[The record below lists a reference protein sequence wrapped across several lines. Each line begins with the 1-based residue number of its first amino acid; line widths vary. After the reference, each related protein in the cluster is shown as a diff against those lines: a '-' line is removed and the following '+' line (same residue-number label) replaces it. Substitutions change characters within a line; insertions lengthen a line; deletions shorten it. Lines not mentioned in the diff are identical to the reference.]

1 MLPFS
6 QKKGEENAHTRINSR
21 DCVQFVH
28 AETQSE

>member
-1 MLPFS
+1 MFPFAFE
-6 QKKGEENAHTRINSR
+6 KGEENAHTGIRSR